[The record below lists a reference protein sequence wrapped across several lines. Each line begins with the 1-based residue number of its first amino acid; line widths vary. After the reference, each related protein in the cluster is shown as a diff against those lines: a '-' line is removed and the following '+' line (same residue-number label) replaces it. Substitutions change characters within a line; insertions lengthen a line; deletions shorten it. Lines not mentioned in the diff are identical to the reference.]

1 MGQALTLVP
10 DCSGNGNVDPATGLC
25 VCNEGWSS
33 IGDFS
38 PVPGLDCPVNL
49 KAIKALAWISLVLGV
64 GSQAV
69 FMHYLATERGWL
81 KKLEI
86 KHRFAITYLLQTVTC
101 NIYDIGVLASRDTAI
116 YGDSIYA
123 TVVCTI
129 AYATAYGGCIV
140 FFEAV
145 LMLLQQWTRV
155 LSIESQQ
162 KYKTSLSLFTSRTP
176 FLYFFCASSSL
187 VGFAAMFVD
196 RAFCHILARWM
207 YGCWIAYHVI
217 FAIAFNPPAS
227 VIRSELV
234 RFVSDMRSLQ
244 DVPSA
249 INVRQFEDVQ
259 RNLLIAQVAVN
270 GLFIVTTG
278 VYLSVIVSNAVA
290 RVCNYV
296 TLYCTI
302 GVHVLSFPML
312 FALTY
317 KAADKPGEPG
327 RTARYKP
334 QPFSKAPKSVT
345 DYLMKES
352 GMSRVVAAAS
362 EDAIEEGDEGTEKEA
377 GATESALTTATAEEG
392 TSQSFRRPAPA
403 PIVE

>member
-10 DCSGNGNVDPATGLC
+10 DCSGNGHVEYWASGLC
-25 VCNEGWSS
+25 VCNKGWSS
-33 IGDFS
+33 VGDFS

-49 KAIKALAWISLVLGV
+49 MAIEALAWVSLILGV
-64 GSQAV
+64 GSQLI
-69 FMHYLATERGWL
+69 FMHYLWVERGWL

-86 KHRFAITYLLQTVTC
+86 KHRFAIAYLLQTVTC
-101 NIYDIGVLASRDTAI
+101 NIYDIGILASRDEAL
-116 YGDSIYA
+116 YGDSVYA

-145 LMLLQQWTRV
+145 LLLLQQWTRV
-155 LSIESQQ
+155 LSFEAQQ

-176 FLYFFCASSSL
+176 FLYFFCASSCL

-196 RAFCHILARWM
+196 RSICHILARWM
-207 YGCWIAYHVI
+207 YGCWIAYHAI
-217 FAIAFNPPAS
+217 FAIAFNPPVT
-227 VIRSELV
+227 VICSEIG
-234 RFVSDMRSLQ
+234 RFVADMRSLE
-244 DVPSA
+244 DVPTA
-249 INVRQFEDVQ
+249 INVKQFEDVQ
-259 RNLLIAQVAVN
+259 RNLIIAQVAVN

-278 VYLSVIVSNAVA
+278 VYLSVIVSDAVV

-312 FALTY
+312 LALTY
-317 KAADKPGEPG
+317 KAPDKVGEPG

-334 QPFSKAPKSVT
+334 TPFSRLPKSAT

-352 GMSRVVAAAS
+352 AMSRVVVAS
-362 EDAIEEGDEGTEKEA
+362 NDVIEENDTDKDL
-377 GATESALTTATAEEG
+377 TTTATAEEG
-392 TSQSFRRPAPA
+392 TSQSFRRPAPP
-403 PIVE
+403 PIAE